1 MHLPKRWEDGLKPC
15 RCEQTY
21 NESTHHWCTSQE
33 GLGPRT
39 SPCLLSAAQ
48 HTLSLRWEPYPD
60 QSITIIEK
68 NYEWHNV
75 TGWPGWWQEAQ
86 ICRNLQLRRKQVRRL
101 KFWHGM
107 VEYQGIGVPWELVS
121 AWVDPPVRGAAGENL
136 TAWPALNEQNF
147 ARWDTLFAKITTKG
161 WSSWDH

>member
-1 MHLPKRWEDGLKPC
+1 MYQSGGVRTQNFSLFIECSP
-15 RCEQTY
+15 TY
-21 NESTHHWCTSQE
+21 
-33 GLGPRT
+33 
-39 SPCLLSAAQ
+39 
-48 HTLSLRWEPYPD
+48 LSLRWGPYPD

-68 NYEWHNV
+68 NYVWHNV

-107 VEYQGIGVPWELVS
+107 VEYQGIGVSWELVS

-136 TAWPALNEQNF
+136 IAWPALN
-147 ARWDTLFAKITTKG
+147 KILHNETRCCKDHNERLVSLRPLTKNCLVTVRPVYFYLEFCKQG
-161 WSSWDH
+161 RGASAE

>member
-1 MHLPKRWEDGLKPC
+1 MYQSG
-15 RCEQTY
+15 
-21 NESTHHWCTSQE
+21 
-33 GLGPRT
+33 GVRT
-39 SPCLLSAAQ
+39 QNFSLFIECSP
-48 HTLSLRWEPYPD
+48 TTSLRWGPYPD

-101 KFWHGM
+101 KFWHRM

-121 AWVDPPVRGAAGENL
+121 VWVDPPVRGAAGENL

-147 ARWDTLFAKITTKG
+147 ARWDTLLQRSQWKAGLPETTKLKIA
-161 WSSWDH
+161 WSR